1 MRTYLLE
8 RSRLVFQPETERNY
22 HIFYQLLAGAPAS
35 DLNSLGL
42 DDASNFHYLC
52 QGGPSAKVIPGVDDA
67 TEFQTTQNAL
77 SIVGITSERQWQ
89 IFHILAALLHL
100 GNVQITQARTD
111 AILSDDEPS
120 LQRAMKL
127 LGIDLAEFKKWTI
140 KKQIT
145 TRSEK
150 IVSALSGP
158 QATVVRDSVA
168 KYIYAC
174 LFEWLVAV
182 INDSLTSEGL
192 DEKVQ
197 SFIGVLDIYGFEHF
211 KKNRSVCPFLTV
223 ATRLIFPRTA
233 SNNSVSTMPMRSFS
247 SRSVCPSSSRSSVR
261 SSTQNLSFSLS
272 SMLKCSRSNKRN
284 IRMKRSIGKQALS
297 REPR

>member
-42 DDASNFHYLC
+42 DRVSNFHYLC
-52 QGGPSAKVIPGVDDA
+52 QGGPTAEKIPGVDDA
-67 TEFQTTQNAL
+67 AEFQATQKAL
-77 SIVGITSERQWQ
+77 STVGITSERQWQ
-89 IFHILAALLHL
+89 IFRILAALLHL
-100 GNVQITQARTD
+100 GNVQITQVRTD

-120 LQRAMKL
+120 LQRTTDL
-127 LGIDLAEFKKWTI
+127 LGIDKAEFKKWTI

-150 IVSALSGP
+150 IVTALSGP

-174 LFEWLVAV
+174 LFDWLVAI
-182 INDSLTSEGL
+182 INESLSSEGL
-192 DEKVQ
+192 EERVRN
-197 SFIGVLDIYGFEHF
+197 FIGVLDIYGFEHF
-211 KKNRSVCPFLTV
+211 KKNRSVLADLNFCACLTH
-223 ATRLIFPRTA
+223 
-233 SNNSVSTMPMRSFS
+233 
-247 SRSVCPSSSRSSVR
+247 
-261 SSTQNLSFSLS
+261 
-272 SMLKCSRSNKRN
+272 ML
-284 IRMKRSIGKQALS
+284 L
-297 REPR
+297 